1 MNNAEIFMI
10 IHQICMDKGIDKQ
23 TIYQALESAL
33 VSATR
38 KAYQLRTTEGIEA
51 KIDEESKDIIITIEG
66 RRIPAEELGRIA
78 AQTARQVII
87 QKIREA
93 EKDVVFKEFQNLVG
107 KLVSGT
113 VYRVDRKQIIIDVG
127 KAEGI
132 LPRREQSF
140 RDNYRQG
147 DRIKTILLSVTRE
160 PKGPVLFLSRRHPNL
175 ITQLFEL
182 EVPEIKDGIVVIKN
196 VVREAGEHT
205 KIAVASVS
213 DKIDPMGACV
223 GMRGTRIKNIV
234 NELQG
239 ERIDV
244 VRWSEDPAEFIKE
257 ALKPA
262 KVEEV
267 KILSEEDKHA
277 QVLVDESQ
285 LSLAIGRRGQNVR
298 LASKLTGW
306 EIDVRTSEG
315 SGLSSKEAGRSVE
328 NILLEIEDVDES
340 VAVELKEAGFS
351 DLNALAMAS
360 VDDLIEIEGID
371 KEIAEKIIDKAR
383 DYLSKGSEEENAGL

>member
-10 IHQICMDKGIDKQ
+10 INQICMDKGIDKQ
-23 TIYQALESAL
+23 TLFSALESAL

-38 KAYQLRTTEGIEA
+38 KAYRLKTTDGIEA
-51 KIDEESKDIIITIEG
+51 KVDEANKDIIVTINGE
-66 RRIPAEELGRIA
+66 RVPANELGRIA

-93 EKDVVFKEFQNLVG
+93 EKDVVFREFQALVG

-113 VYRVDRKQIIIDVG
+113 VYKIERRQIIVDVG

-147 DRIKTILLSVTRE
+147 DRMKAILLSVTRE
-160 PKGPVLFLSRRHPNL
+160 PKGPVLLLSRRHPDL
-175 ITQLFEL
+175 VKQLFEL
-182 EVPEIKDGIVVIKN
+182 EVPEIKDGIVIIKEI
-196 VVREAGEHT
+196 VREAGEHT
-205 KIAVASVS
+205 KIAVASVNE
-213 DKIDPMGACV
+213 KIDPMGACV

-244 VRWSEDPAEFIKE
+244 VRWSADPVEFIKE

-267 KILSEEDKHA
+267 RILNAEKRHA
-277 QVLVDESQ
+277 EVLVDESQ

-306 EIDVRTSEG
+306 ELDVRTAEG
-315 SGLSSKEAGRSVE
+315 SQMTSEQASRSLE
-328 NILLEIEDVDES
+328 RILLEVSDVNEEV
-340 VAVELKEAGFS
+340 VANLKEAGFC
-351 DLNALAMAS
+351 DLNSLAMAA
-360 VDDLIEIEGID
+360 VDDLIEVEGVD
-371 KEIAEKIIDKAR
+371 KEIAENIIAKAKE
-383 DYLSKGSEEENAGL
+383 YLAKGDDEE

>member
-10 IHQICMDKGIDKQ
+10 INQICMDKGIDKQ
-23 TIYQALESAL
+23 TIYSALESAL
-33 VSATR
+33 VSATK
-38 KAYQLRTTEGIEA
+38 KAYQLKTTEGIEA
-51 KIDEESKDIIITIEG
+51 KVDEENKDIIVTING
-66 RRIPAEELGRIA
+66 KRVPAEELGRIA

-93 EKDVVFKEFQNLVG
+93 EKDVVFKEFQALVG

-113 VYRVDRKQIIIDVG
+113 VYKVDRRQIIVDVG

-132 LPRREQSF
+132 LPRRQQSF

-147 DRIKTILLSVTRE
+147 DRIKAILLSVTRE
-160 PKGPVLFLSRRHPNL
+160 PKGPVLLLSRRHPDL
-175 ITQLFEL
+175 VRQLFEL
-182 EVPEIKDGIVVIKN
+182 EVPEIKDGIVVIKGI
-196 VVREAGEHT
+196 VREAGEHT
-205 KIAVASVS
+205 KIAVASVNE
-213 DKIDPMGACV
+213 KIDPMGACV

-244 VRWSEDPAEFIKE
+244 VRWFEDPIEFIKE

-267 KILSEEDKHA
+267 NILDPEKKHA

-285 LSLAIGRRGQNVR
+285 LSLAIGKRGQNVR

-306 EIDVRTSEG
+306 ELDIRTAEGSKMTSE
-315 SGLSSKEAGRSVE
+315 EAGKSLQ
-328 NILLEIEDVDES
+328 NILLEINDVDEEV
-340 VAVELKEAGFS
+340 VANLKEAGFY
-351 DLNALAMAS
+351 DLNSLAMAS
-360 VDDLIEIEGID
+360 VDELIEIEGID
-371 KEIAEKIIDKAR
+371 KQIAEDIIAKAKE
-383 DYLSKGSEEENAGL
+383 YLAKEDEEE

>member
-10 IHQICMDKGIDKQ
+10 INQICMDKGIDKQ
-23 TIYQALESAL
+23 TLYSALESAL
-33 VSATR
+33 ISATK
-38 KAYQLRTTEGIEA
+38 KAFQLKTTEGIEA
-51 KIDEESKDIIITIEG
+51 RVDEENKDIIVTING
-66 RRIPAEELGRIA
+66 KRIPAAELGRIA

-93 EKDVVFKEFQNLVG
+93 EKDVVFREFQNLVG

-113 VYRVDRKQIIIDVG
+113 VYKVDRRQIIVDVG

-147 DRIKTILLSVTRE
+147 DRIKAILLSVSRE
-160 PKGPVLFLSRRHPNL
+160 PKGPVLLLSRRHPDL
-175 ITQLFEL
+175 VKQLFEL
-182 EVPEIKDGIVVIKN
+182 EVPEIKDGIVIIKGI
-196 VVREAGEHT
+196 VREAGEHT
-205 KIAVASVS
+205 KIAVASS
-213 DKIDPMGACV
+213 NDKIDPMGACV

-244 VRWSEDPAEFIKE
+244 VRWSEDPIEFIKE

-267 KILSEEDKHA
+267 KILDAEKRHA
-277 QVLVDESQ
+277 EVLVDESQ

-306 EIDVRTSEG
+306 ELDIRTAEGSQMTSE
-315 SGLSSKEAGRSVE
+315 EADKSLE
-328 NILLEIEDVDES
+328 KILLEVQDVDQD
-340 VAVELKEAGFS
+340 VVNNLKEAGFN
-351 DLNALAMAS
+351 DLNSLAMAS
-360 VDDLIEIEGID
+360 VDDLIEVEGID
-371 KEIAEKIIDKAR
+371 KEIAENLINKAR
-383 DYLSKGSEEENAGL
+383 EYLAKGDEE

>member
-10 IHQICMDKGIDKQ
+10 INQICMDKGIDKQ
-23 TIYQALESAL
+23 TLYSALEAAL
-33 VSATR
+33 ISATR
-38 KAYQLRTTEGIEA
+38 KAYQLKTTEGIEA
-51 KIDEESKDIIITIEG
+51 KVDEENKDIIVTINGE
-66 RRIPAEELGRIA
+66 RVPAAELGRIA

-93 EKDVVFKEFQNLVG
+93 EKDVVFREFQNLVG

-113 VYRVDRKQIIIDVG
+113 VYKVDRRQIIVDVG

-147 DRIKTILLSVTRE
+147 DRIKAILLSVTRE
-160 PKGPVLFLSRRHPNL
+160 PKGPVLLLSRRHPDL
-175 ITQLFEL
+175 VKQLFEL
-182 EVPEIKDGIVVIKN
+182 EVPEIKDGIVIIKGI
-196 VVREAGEHT
+196 VREAGEHT
-205 KIAVASVS
+205 KIAVASVN

-244 VRWSEDPAEFIKE
+244 VRWSEDPVEFIKE

-267 KILSEEDKHA
+267 KILDAEKKHA
-277 QVLVDESQ
+277 EVLVDESQ

-306 EIDVRTSEG
+306 ELDIRTAEGSQMTSEQA
-315 SGLSSKEAGRSVE
+315 SKSLEK
-328 NILLEIEDVDES
+328 ILLEVSDVDEEV
-340 VAVELKEAGFS
+340 VANLKEAGFH
-351 DLNALAMAS
+351 DLNSLAMAS
-360 VDDLIEIEGID
+360 VDDLIEVEGVD
-371 KEIAEKIIDKAR
+371 KEIAENIIAKAKE
-383 DYLSKGSEEENAGL
+383 YLAKGDEEE

>member
-1 MNNAEIFMI
+1 MNNVEIFMI
-10 IHQICMDKGIDKQ
+10 INQICMDKGIDKQ
-23 TIYQALESAL
+23 TLFSALETAL

-38 KAYQLRTTEGIEA
+38 KAYQLKTADGIEA
-51 KIDEESKDIIITIEG
+51 KVDETNKDIVVTINGE
-66 RRIPAEELGRIA
+66 RVPADELGRIA

-93 EKDVVFKEFQNLVG
+93 EKDVVFREFQSLVG

-113 VYRVDRKQIIIDVG
+113 VYKIDRRQIIVDVG

-147 DRIKTILLSVTRE
+147 DRIKAILLSVTRE
-160 PKGPVLFLSRRHPNL
+160 PKGPILLLSRRHSDL
-175 ITQLFEL
+175 VKQLFEL
-182 EVPEIKDGIVVIKN
+182 EVPEIKDGIVVIKEI
-196 VVREAGEHT
+196 VREAGEHT
-205 KIAVASVS
+205 KIAVASVNE
-213 DKIDPMGACV
+213 KIDPMGACV

-244 VRWSEDPAEFIKE
+244 VRWSNDPVEFIKE

-267 KILSEEDKHA
+267 RILNTEKKHA
-277 QVLVDESQ
+277 EVLVDESQ

-306 EIDVRTSEG
+306 ELDVRTAEG
-315 SGLSSKEAGRSVE
+315 SQMTSEQASKSLEKM
-328 NILLEIEDVDES
+328 LLEVSDVDEEV
-340 VAVELKEAGFS
+340 VANLKEAGFY
-351 DLNALAMAS
+351 DLNSLAMAS
-360 VDDLIEIEGID
+360 VDDLIEVEGVD
-371 KEIAEKIIDKAR
+371 KEIAENIIVKAKE
-383 DYLSKGSEEENAGL
+383 YLAKGDEEE

>member
-10 IHQICMDKGIDKQ
+10 INQICMDKGIDKQ
-23 TIYQALESAL
+23 TLYSALESAL
-33 VSATR
+33 ISATK
-38 KAYQLRTTEGIEA
+38 KAFQLKSAEGIEA
-51 KIDEESKDIIITIEG
+51 RVDEENKDIIVTINGE
-66 RRIPAEELGRIA
+66 RIPAAELGRIA

-93 EKDVVFKEFQNLVG
+93 EKDVVFREFQNLVG

-113 VYRVDRKQIIIDVG
+113 VYKVDRRQIIVDVG

-147 DRIKTILLSVTRE
+147 DRIKAILLSVTRE
-160 PKGPVLFLSRRHPNL
+160 PKGPVLLLSRRHPDL
-175 ITQLFEL
+175 VKQLFEL
-182 EVPEIKDGIVVIKN
+182 EVPEIKDGIVIIKGI
-196 VVREAGEHT
+196 VREAGEHT
-205 KIAVASVS
+205 KIAVASS
-213 DKIDPMGACV
+213 NDKIDPMGACV

-244 VRWSEDPAEFIKE
+244 VRWSEDPIEFIKE

-267 KILSEEDKHA
+267 KILDAEKKHA
-277 QVLVDESQ
+277 EVLVDESQ

-306 EIDVRTSEG
+306 ELDIRTAEGSQMTSE
-315 SGLSSKEAGRSVE
+315 EADKSLE
-328 NILLEIEDVDES
+328 KILLEVQDVDQD
-340 VAVELKEAGFS
+340 VVNNLKEAGFN
-351 DLNALAMAS
+351 DLNSLAMAS
-360 VDDLIEIEGID
+360 VDDLIEVEGID
-371 KEIAEKIIDKAR
+371 KEIAENLINKAR
-383 DYLSKGSEEENAGL
+383 EYLAKGDEE

>member
-10 IHQICMDKGIDKQ
+10 INQICMDKGIDKQ
-23 TIYQALESAL
+23 TLYSALESAL

-38 KAYQLRTTEGIEA
+38 KAYQLKTTEGIEA
-51 KIDEESKDIIITIEG
+51 KVDEANKEIIVTINGE
-66 RRIPAEELGRIA
+66 RVPASELGRIA

-93 EKDVVFKEFQNLVG
+93 EKDVAFREFQSLVG

-113 VYRVDRKQIIIDVG
+113 VYKVDKRQIIVDVG
-127 KAEGI
+127 RAEGI

-160 PKGPVLFLSRRHPNL
+160 PKGPVLILSRRHPDL
-175 ITQLFEL
+175 VKQLFEL
-182 EVPEIKDGIVVIKN
+182 EVPEIKDGLVIIKGI
-196 VVREAGEHT
+196 VREAGEHT
-205 KIAVASVS
+205 KIAVASLNE
-213 DKIDPMGACV
+213 KIDPMGACV

-244 VRWSEDPAEFIKE
+244 VRWSEDPVEFIKE

-267 KILSEEDKHA
+267 KVLDRDKKHA
-277 QVLVDESQ
+277 EVLVDESQ

-306 EIDVRTSEG
+306 ELDIRTAEGSQMTSEQA
-315 SGLSSKEAGRSVE
+315 SKSLEK
-328 NILLEIEDVDES
+328 ILLEVPDVNEEV
-340 VAVELKEAGFS
+340 VANLREGGFY
-351 DLNALAMAS
+351 DLNSLAMAS
-360 VDDLIEIEGID
+360 VDDLIEVEGID
-371 KEIAEKIIDKAR
+371 REIAENIIAKAKE
-383 DYLSKGSEEENAGL
+383 YLAKGDEE

>member
-10 IHQICMDKGIDKQ
+10 INQICMDKGIDKQ
-23 TIYQALESAL
+23 TLYSALESAL
-33 VSATR
+33 ISATK
-38 KAYQLRTTEGIEA
+38 KAFQLKTTEGIEA
-51 KIDEESKDIIITIEG
+51 RVDEENKDIIVTING
-66 RRIPAEELGRIA
+66 KRIPAAELGRIA

-93 EKDVVFKEFQNLVG
+93 EKDVVFREFQNLVG

-113 VYRVDRKQIIIDVG
+113 VYKVDRRQIIVDVG

-147 DRIKTILLSVTRE
+147 DRIKAILLSVTRE
-160 PKGPVLFLSRRHPNL
+160 PKGPVLLLSRRHPDL
-175 ITQLFEL
+175 VKQLFEL
-182 EVPEIKDGIVVIKN
+182 EVPEIKDGIVIIKGI
-196 VVREAGEHT
+196 VREAGEHT
-205 KIAVASVS
+205 KIAVASS
-213 DKIDPMGACV
+213 NDKIDPMGACV

-244 VRWSEDPAEFIKE
+244 VRWSEDPIEFIKE

-267 KILSEEDKHA
+267 KILDAEKRHA
-277 QVLVDESQ
+277 EVLVDESQ

-306 EIDVRTSEG
+306 ELDIRTAEGSQMTSE
-315 SGLSSKEAGRSVE
+315 EADKSLE
-328 NILLEIEDVDES
+328 KILLEVQDVDQD
-340 VAVELKEAGFS
+340 VVNNLKEAGFN
-351 DLNALAMAS
+351 DLNSLAMAS
-360 VDDLIEIEGID
+360 VDDLIEVEGID
-371 KEIAEKIIDKAR
+371 KEIAENLINKAR
-383 DYLSKGSEEENAGL
+383 EYLAKGDEE

>member
-1 MNNAEIFMI
+1 MNNVEIFMI
-10 IHQICMDKGIDKQ
+10 INQICMDKGIDKQ
-23 TIYQALESAL
+23 TLFSALETAL

-38 KAYQLRTTEGIEA
+38 KAYQLKTADGIEA
-51 KIDEESKDIIITIEG
+51 KVDETNKDIVVTINGE
-66 RRIPAEELGRIA
+66 RVPADELGRIA

-93 EKDVVFKEFQNLVG
+93 EKDVVFREFQSLVG

-113 VYRVDRKQIIIDVG
+113 VYKIDRRQIIVDVG

-147 DRIKTILLSVTRE
+147 DRIKAILLSVTRE
-160 PKGPVLFLSRRHPNL
+160 PKGPILLLSRRHSDL
-175 ITQLFEL
+175 VKQLFEL
-182 EVPEIKDGIVVIKN
+182 EVPEIKDGIVVIKEI
-196 VVREAGEHT
+196 VREAGEHT
-205 KIAVASVS
+205 KIAVASVNE
-213 DKIDPMGACV
+213 KIDPMGACV

-244 VRWSEDPAEFIKE
+244 VRWSNDPVEFIKE

-267 KILSEEDKHA
+267 RILNTEKKHA
-277 QVLVDESQ
+277 EVLVDESQ

-306 EIDVRTSEG
+306 ELDVRTAEG
-315 SGLSSKEAGRSVE
+315 SQMTSEQASRSLE
-328 NILLEIEDVDES
+328 KMLLEVSDVDEEV
-340 VAVELKEAGFS
+340 VANLKEAGFY
-351 DLNALAMAS
+351 DLNSLAMAS
-360 VDDLIEIEGID
+360 VDDLIEVEGVD
-371 KEIAEKIIDKAR
+371 KEIAENIIVKAKE
-383 DYLSKGSEEENAGL
+383 YLAKGDEEE